1 MKKLIFVCKYC
12 GKAITVNSNLEG
24 KGSSLVAL
32 VDHIIIQHRDKI
44 EEIGAIYLSDIP
56 KECYEVKEV

>member
-1 MKKLIFVCKYC
+1 MKKLVCKYC
-12 GKAITVNSNLEG
+12 GKVITTTSNEG

>member
-12 GKAITVNSNLEG
+12 GKTITVNSNLEG